1 MIVDIFISLL
11 SDKIYD
17 KIKDWIDKRSISE
30 LIETLKQKTIEF
42 EHKNDGTV
50 IVSSQFANYIEY
62 YNFLL
67 KVMEHVLQPNISQ
80 VPKLTFVE
88 NMTDNIIT
96 YCGEKGYKL
105 KVADKGLI
113 KDFIEMIYT
122 TVEGFAKD
130 KINPEDKYL
139 IYTVFW
145 TS

>member
-62 YNFLL
+62 YNFV
-67 KVMEHVLQPNISQ
+67 KSNGTCIA
-80 VPKLTFVE
+80 T
-88 NMTDNIIT
+88 
-96 YCGEKGYKL
+96 
-105 KVADKGLI
+105 
-113 KDFIEMIYT
+113 
-122 TVEGFAKD
+122 
-130 KINPEDKYL
+130 KYL
-139 IYTVFW
+139 SSSKVNICRKYD
-145 TS
+145 